1 MATKV
6 INSLTLGDTYVFT
19 TPYATSS
26 TGAGT
31 QAKVATMTP
40 NSNFNLE
47 TGVRIAVKFSSA
59 NSVASPTLNVNNSG
73 AKTIQFRGAAL
84 TSSLYYWAAN
94 SVVEFMYDGTYWQML
109 GAPNNTNST
118 YTVNNGTITLSA
130 GTGLSGGGDFTTNQ
144 ASAETITFSLATSG
158 VTASSYG
165 PSANA
170 TLSHSGTFSVPYVT
184 VDAYGRLTSASTI
197 TYTLPGSGNTDYRAS
212 SCNTSSK
219 IYLIGATSQG
229 SATTTSMTT
238 YSHDTAYVGT
248 DGCLYSGG
256 KKVLTDH
263 LSVTNNGPTLAWSTT
278 STIGTVGGTAL
289 TVTMPANP
297 NTNSAH
303 SHTAGTGLTISG
315 SGGTSG
321 TTTYSANLNST
332 TSLGTIG
339 TTSKLYAVGVDANGK
354 LCVKVPWTDTDTNTH
369 YTTKLF
375 ATSSSGTAHAATT
388 NGNTYLRLF
397 DDSTARQSINLTGS
411 GATTVTSDA
420 NGVITF
426 NSTDTL
432 PYVLNETDSSER
444 WFITGI
450 RGGVD
455 YMARASG
462 GNHLYMQGNTM
473 HLHGSLM
480 LGNEDEEDY
489 SDDYKILPAY
499 SNYSTIGDDAH
510 AFYQVWSNNYYKG
523 GLELDD
529 IYAPLEHSHGDTDTK
544 VTQAAAITAT
554 TSANYPVMLGYST
567 ATTAV
572 TNTLKKSAKLLF
584 NTGTGALTIGSGNF
598 AGSGSL
604 TVDGDIIAGG
614 GNDSYGIRPK
624 TNNYSTLGTASYK
637 WYKVYATSF
646 YGSYYN
652 ADGTSFTPTL
662 AWNTF

>member
-6 INSLTLGDTYVFT
+6 INSLTFGDTYVFT

-26 TGAGT
+26 TGAST
-31 QAKVATMTP
+31 QAKVATLTP
-40 NSNFNLE
+40 NSNFSLE
-47 TGVRIAVKFSSA
+47 TGVRVAVKFSAENTAS
-59 NSVASPTLNVNNSG
+59 SPTLNVNSSG

-84 TSSLYYWAAN
+84 TSSLYRWAAN

-109 GAPNNTNST
+109 GAPNNTGYS
-118 YTVNNGTITLSA
+118 VNNATITLSA

-144 ASAETITFSLATSG
+144 SSAETITFSLGDSG
-158 VTASSYG
+158 VTAGTYG
-165 PSANA
+165 PSANVTGNNNA
-170 TLSHSGTFSVPYVT
+170 TMSVPEITVDRYGRITSIVNRTYTAKNTDTNTHYTTKLFATSSSGTAHAAT
-184 VDAYGRLTSASTI
+184 TN
-197 TYTLPGSGNTDYRAS
+197 GNTYLRLFDDSTARQS
-212 SCNTSSK
+212 IK
-219 IYLIGATSQG
+219 ITGSGATSV
-229 SATTTSMTT
+229 TSDANGVITI
-238 YSHDTAYVGT
+238 SST
-248 DGCLYSGG
+248 D
-256 KKVLTDH
+256 
-263 LSVTNNGPTLAWSTT
+263 N
-278 STIGTVGGTAL
+278 
-289 TVTMPANP
+289 
-297 NTNSAH
+297 NTNTSH

-332 TSLGTIG
+332 TSLGTLG

-354 LCVKVPWTDTDTNTH
+354 LCVNVPWTDTNTDTNTH

-375 ATSSSGTAHAATT
+375 ATSSTGTAHAATT

-455 YMARASG
+455 YMNRASG
-462 GNHLYMQGNTM
+462 ANHLYMQGNTM

-489 SDDYKILPAY
+489 SDDYKILPAC
-499 SNYSTIGDDAH
+499 SNYSLIGDEGH

-554 TSANYPVMLGYST
+554 TSSNFPVMLGYST

-572 TNTLKKSAKLLF
+572 TNTLNKSAKLLF
-584 NTGTGALTIGSGNF
+584 NTGTGALTIGSGNS

-614 GNDSYGIRPK
+614 GNDSYGVRPK
-624 TNNYSTLGTASYK
+624 RNNYSTLGTASYK
-637 WYKVYATSF
+637 WYKVYSSSF

-652 ADGTSFTPTL
+652 ADGTAFKPAATIV
-662 AWNTF
+662 WNTLE